1 MAMRRQKQPKSPRS
15 KAPPKAPSRVQR
27 QGAGRAAAGKGQDP
41 TGGSLAR
48 TWGAISAPLEP
59 WDVPWGGATVAG
71 GMLGWAGSFLLVGG
85 LAVPAALLAAG
96 VDLRSLP
103 VEDKASYILLLQAA
117 ETAAGLLTVYLFVRP
132 SLPFDEG
139 SDLLKFD
146 TSGPLWSLRDGWAGW
161 AVGGYLS
168 SFLVIG
174 AVSEAL
180 SAAGEAADSAARGT
194 VDGVLPLVGSG
205 VEPMVC
211 LFLVAAVLAPVL
223 EETVFRG
230 FLLASLTKWMPPGAA
245 IALSSLAF
253 GAAHFAPRD
262 FPQLVALG
270 CVLGFTYTKSRNLAT
285 PMLIHGLWNG
295 GVLGLLVVLQALGY
309 DVQEL
314 VKQGL

>member
-1 MAMRRQKQPKSPRS
+1 MAMVGCAAGVGRGRRPATVPAAGRPSASRAATLAGARPQRRQKQPKSPRS

-168 SFLVIG
+168 SFLVRMYG
-174 AVSEAL
+174 
-180 SAAGEAADSAARGT
+180 
-194 VDGVLPLVGSG
+194 GSG
-205 VEPMVC
+205 GAGQRARSA
-211 LFLVAAVLAPVL
+211 LAAVV
-223 EETVFRG
+223 RG
-230 FLLASLTKWMPPGAA
+230 S
-245 IALSSLAF
+245 
-253 GAAHFAPRD
+253 H
-262 FPQLVALG
+262 
-270 CVLGFTYTKSRNLAT
+270 
-285 PMLIHGLWNG
+285 
-295 GVLGLLVVLQALGY
+295 
-309 DVQEL
+309 
-314 VKQGL
+314 